1 MTTQIPPLSELEYAL
16 RREEWL
22 AEGRLNAFQF
32 AIACQGDLDCIL
44 DEIRAREEVV
54 AKLAADYPKGPM
66 APGASPR
73 IYRDAYLAGLR
84 EACDLIRRVGRQS
97 E

>member
-1 MTTQIPPLSELEYAL
+1 MTAPIPLVSRLEYAL

-32 AIACQGDLDCIL
+32 AIACQGDLKRIL
-44 DEIRAREEVV
+44 DEIRAREE
-54 AKLAADYPKGPM
+54 AIAELAAEYPNGPM

-73 IYRDAYLAGLR
+73 IYRDAYLTALR
-84 EACDLIRRVGRQS
+84 EAAEIVKRFS
-97 E
+97 EGGT